1 MQGAGVR
8 RQTSAGR
15 SSAFAKATA
24 DMQGAGAEAQCDGP
38 MRDPFDAVPVRSDNA
53 ETREDRQSCGQIRMR
68 QRPGPGLMSRL
79 AHRFGFHRDVRV
91 NLDTHGTY
99 YWSLVDGRRDLREIE
114 QSMRAKFNLDADE
127 SRKATLLFTKTL
139 MMRHVLHLD
148 QGARNGAND
157 TAATEGNE
165 HAE

>member
-1 MQGAGVR
+1 MQSEGI
-8 RQTSAGR
+8 R

-24 DMQGAGAEAQCDGP
+24 DMQESGIRVQG
-38 MRDPFDAVPVRSDNA
+38 RDPFDAVPVRSDNA

-79 AHRFGFHRDVRV
+79 AHRFGFYRDVRV
-91 NLDTHGTY
+91 NLDAHGTY

-148 QGARNGAND
+148 LGTRNGANGK
-157 TAATEGNE
+157 AETEGNS

>member
-1 MQGAGVR
+1 MQSEGI
-8 RQTSAGR
+8 R

-24 DMQGAGAEAQCDGP
+24 DKQREIVAAQYDGP
-38 MRDPFDAVPVRSDNA
+38 ARDPFDAVPVRSENA
-53 ETREDRQSCGQIRMR
+53 ETREDSQACGQIRMR

-79 AHRFGFHRDVRV
+79 AHRFGFYRDVRV
-91 NLDTHGTY
+91 NLDAHGTY

-139 MMRHVLHLD
+139 MMRHVLHLHL
-148 QGARNGAND
+148 GARDGA
-157 TAATEGNE
+157 TGAASTEGNA